1 MKNNLFIKILGSI
14 PVIILAT
21 FYSRFLGICLV
32 ILRFCTY
39 TEKKRN
45 TTPFILTFT
54 GLVLLVPEWLRLLFK
69 QIKFSTKNIPYFNDF
84 VTGGLY
90 RHDIFKLSKSLIVIG
105 IVFAIIVYFLNRLI
119 KYVTNYFNTEMENYA
134 NKQLANEKDNDMKI
148 KEQQEKAKNTRVV
161 VCKKCGASNIV
172 TSKVSRCKYC
182 RSPLVGD

>member
-69 QIKFSTKNIPYFNDF
+69 QIKFSTN
-84 VTGGLY
+84 
-90 RHDIFKLSKSLIVIG
+90 DIFKLSKSLIVIG
-105 IVFAIIVYFLNRLI
+105 WVFAIIVYFLNRLI
-119 KYVTNYFNTEMENYA
+119 KYVTNYFNTEMENYT